1 MVHGMRGDFVDY
13 RLVPRVADRPNWRV
27 ETLPTGAFPHFEQP
41 DAVTAGYDAFLAQ
54 LGAPS
59 ARRPG

>member
-1 MVHGMRGDFVDY
+1 
-13 RLVPRVADRPNWRV
+13 VPRVADRPNWRI

-54 LGAPS
+54 LS
-59 ARRPG
+59 ARPAGRPG